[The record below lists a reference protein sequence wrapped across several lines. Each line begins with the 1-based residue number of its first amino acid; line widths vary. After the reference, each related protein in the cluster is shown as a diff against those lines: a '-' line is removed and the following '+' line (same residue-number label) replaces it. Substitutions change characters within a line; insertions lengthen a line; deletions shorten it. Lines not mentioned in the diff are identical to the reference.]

1 VALLEDGDPVEG
13 GVELAFAAAVQ
24 AVAARGLARAA
35 RDRCGAAEARERN
48 SVLGNRDPIERI
60 REVTGLDNQPRRALR
75 TALVY
80 ASVHAW

>member
-1 VALLEDGDPVEG
+1 VVALLEDGDPVEG

-24 AVAARGLARAA
+24 AVAARAA

-48 SVLGNRDPIERI
+48 SVLGNRHPIERI